1 MSSVNEILDQ
11 LKNQLE
17 KNLIHTT
24 AEFKRIRAGKATP
37 DMLEGV
43 FVDYYGANT
52 PINQAANVN
61 TPDARTIVIQ
71 PWDKTLIRPIET
83 AIINSN
89 LGFAP
94 QNDGE
99 QIRISL
105 PPVTEER
112 RKELAKRSK
121 AESESS
127 KVGIRNL
134 RKDANEKIRKLKSDG
149 VSEDEMSVGEER
161 VQKMVDVYIK
171 KTEELLAEKEREIM
185 TV

>member
-43 FVDYYGANT
+43 FVDYYGAST

-71 PWDKTLIRPIET
+71 PWDKSLIRPIET

-121 AESESS
+121 TESESS

-149 VSEDEMSVGEER
+149 VREDEMTAGEDR

-171 KTEELLAEKEREIM
+171 KTEDLLAEKEKEIM

>member
-1 MSSVNEILDQ
+1 MSIVNEILDQ

-43 FVDYYGANT
+43 FVDYYGAST

-71 PWDKTLIRPIET
+71 PWDKSLIRPIET

-121 AESESS
+121 TES
-127 KVGIRNL
+127 
-134 RKDANEKIRKLKSDG
+134 
-149 VSEDEMSVGEER
+149 
-161 VQKMVDVYIK
+161 
-171 KTEELLAEKEREIM
+171 
-185 TV
+185 

>member
-43 FVDYYGANT
+43 FVDYYGAST

-71 PWDKTLIRPIET
+71 PWDKSLIRPIET

-121 AESESS
+121 TESESS

-149 VSEDEMSVGEER
+149 VSEDEMTAGEDR

-171 KTEELLAEKEREIM
+171 KTEDLLAEKEKEIM

>member
-1 MSSVNEILDQ
+1 MSSVNDILDQ

-17 KNLIHTT
+17 KNLSHTT

-43 FVDYYGANT
+43 FVDYYGAST
-52 PINQAANVN
+52 PVNQAANVN
-61 TPDARTIVIQ
+61 TPDARTIMIQ
-71 PWDKTLIRPIET
+71 PWDKSLIQAIET

-99 QIRISL
+99 MIRISL

-112 RKELAKRSK
+112 RKELVKRAKN
-121 AESESS
+121 ESESS

-134 RKDANEKIRKLKSDG
+134 RKDANEKIRKLKADG
-149 VSEDEMSVGEER
+149 VSEDEMAAGEDR
-161 VQKMVDVYIK
+161 VQKMIDAYIK
-171 KTEELLAEKEREIM
+171 KTEDLLSDKEKEIM

>member
-99 QIRISL
+99 
-105 PPVTEER
+105 
-112 RKELAKRSK
+112 
-121 AESESS
+121 
-127 KVGIRNL
+127 
-134 RKDANEKIRKLKSDG
+134 
-149 VSEDEMSVGEER
+149 
-161 VQKMVDVYIK
+161 
-171 KTEELLAEKEREIM
+171 
-185 TV
+185 

>member
-43 FVDYYGANT
+43 FVDYYGAST

-71 PWDKTLIRPIET
+71 PWDKSLIRPIET

-89 LGFAP
+89 LGLRPKTTA
-94 QNDGE
+94 NK
-99 QIRISL
+99 SASACL
-105 PPVTEER
+105 PLP
-112 RKELAKRSK
+112 
-121 AESESS
+121 
-127 KVGIRNL
+127 
-134 RKDANEKIRKLKSDG
+134 KSD
-149 VSEDEMSVGEER
+149 VKNW
-161 VQKMVDVYIK
+161 QKDPK
-171 KTEELLAEKEREIM
+171 PNLKALK
-185 TV
+185 

>member
-1 MSSVNEILDQ
+1 MSSVNDILDQ

-17 KNLIHTT
+17 KNLSHTT

-43 FVDYYGANT
+43 FVDYYGAST

-61 TPDARTIVIQ
+61 TPDARTILIQ
-71 PWDKTLIRPIET
+71 PWDKSLINPIET

-99 QIRISL
+99 TIRISL

-112 RKELAKRSK
+112 RKELVKRAKT
-121 AESESS
+121 ESESS

-134 RKDANEKIRKLKSDG
+134 RKDANEKIRKLKNDG
-149 VSEDEMSVGEER
+149 VSEDEMAAGEDR
-161 VQKMVDVYIK
+161 VQKMIDSYIK
-171 KTEELLAEKEREIM
+171 KTEDLLVDKEKEIM

>member
-1 MSSVNEILDQ
+1 MSSVNEIIDQ

-17 KNLIHTT
+17 KNLSHTS

-43 FVDYYGANT
+43 FVDYYGAST
-52 PINQAANVN
+52 AIQQAANVN
-61 TPDARTIVIQ
+61 TPDARTILIQ
-71 PWDKTLIRPIET
+71 PWDKSLIQAIET

-99 QIRISL
+99 MIRISL

-112 RKELAKRSK
+112 RKELVKRAKT
-121 AESESS
+121 ESESS

-134 RKDANEKIRKLKSDG
+134 RKEANEKIRKLKSDG
-149 VSEDEMSVGEER
+149 VSEDEMAAGEDR
-161 VQKMVDVYIK
+161 VQKMIDHYIK
-171 KTEELLAEKEREIM
+171 KTEDLLADKEKEVM

>member
-1 MSSVNEILDQ
+1 MSSVNEIIDQ

-24 AEFKRIRAGKATP
+24 AEFNRIRAGKATP

-43 FVDYYGANT
+43 FVDYYGAST
-52 PINQAANVN
+52 AINQAANVN
-61 TPDARTIVIQ
+61 TPDARTILIQ
-71 PWDKTLIRPIET
+71 PWDKSLIRAIET

-112 RKELAKRSK
+112 RKELAKRAK

-134 RKDANEKIRKLKSDG
+134 RKDANERIRKLKSEG
-149 VSEDEMSVGEER
+149 VSEDEMSIGEDR
-161 VQKMVDVYIK
+161 VQKMIDGYIK
-171 KTEELLAEKEREIM
+171 KTEDLLADKEKEIM

>member
-1 MSSVNEILDQ
+1 MSSVNEIIDQ

-24 AEFKRIRAGKATP
+24 AEFNRIRAGKATP

-43 FVDYYGANT
+43 FVDYYGAST
-52 PINQAANVN
+52 AINQAANVN
-61 TPDARTIVIQ
+61 TPDARTILIQ
-71 PWDKTLIRPIET
+71 PWDKSLIRAIET

-112 RKELAKRSK
+112 RKELAKRAK

-134 RKDANEKIRKLKSDG
+134 RKEANEKIRKLKSDG
-149 VSEDEMSVGEER
+149 VSEDEMSVGEDR
-161 VQKMVDVYIK
+161 VQKMIDGYIK
-171 KTEELLAEKEREIM
+171 KTEDLLADKEKEIM